1 MQQLIFDKSLT
12 GFLGDNLGF
21 SILFCNSLGI
31 TILVLNSWLKLI
43 CLPLMQIAI
52 SQV

>member
-21 SILFCNSLGI
+21 SIF
-31 TILVLNSWLKLI
+31 KLADRMRS
-43 CLPLMQIAI
+43 MQTNGASKNRDSSCFFFVFFSSI
-52 SQV
+52 